1 MKTVVSTGLAAAFG
15 ALALAVP
22 APAPA
27 GAQSLG
33 SGVLRE
39 LNFARTRPAE
49 YARVLLE
56 EARSPRSAAS
66 SFAYEDR
73 GALSEALDFL
83 QRQAPLPPLREASGL
98 EAAALDHAAAQG
110 RDGGFGHTGSDGAS
124 LGERLHRHGVWAGSA
139 AEDISYGYQTPRD
152 VLRQLI
158 VDSGVPSRGHR
169 NNIFERAYRSVGVG
183 CGGHRVYG
191 AMCVIDFAGALV
203 RR

>member
-1 MKTVVSTGLAAAFG
+1 MKTGVLAGLAAG
-15 ALALAVP
+15 LGVLLLAG
-22 APAPA
+22 PA
-27 GAQSLG
+27 GAQSLDR
-33 SGVLRE
+33 GVLRE

-73 GALSEALDFL
+73 GALAEALDFL
-83 QRQAPLPPLREASGL
+83 RRQAPLRPLSVMSGL
-98 EAAALDHAAAQG
+98 AAAALDHAVAQG
-110 RDGGFGHTGSDGAS
+110 RQGGFGHVGAGGES
-124 LGERLHRHGVWAGSA
+124 LGERLHRHGVWAGMA

-152 VLRQLI
+152 VVRQLI

-169 NNIFERAYRSVGVG
+169 NNIFDSGYRAVGVG
-183 CGGHRVYG
+183 CGGHRLYG
-191 AMCVIDFAGALV
+191 AMCVIDFAGAVV